1 MKNLLTIVVCHSD
14 NNDIATC
21 DGVEFIFPEEGENE
35 KNFLTR
41 AFKQAKGKYS
51 LVCENT
57 LKLADVQ
64 SVLNILD
71 KNTADIVCFVGGA
84 VFRTAIMKN
93 AVKDCEDAFSCRVL
107 ALLECKNLLKTVY
120 NPFIFVKRAKDF
132 TEENT
137 EGILLAAAEFKKAKA
152 KLTKE
157 IYSFAFDMLCSKL
170 VTYYL
175 YSMLAIKDGSMPAEK
190 LIEFDNKLKA
200 EIVLYLALDKRFTYA
215 KLQKLRDKGFKISSL
230 TARKFKKCLKI

>member
-1 MKNLLTIVVCHSD
+1 M
-14 NNDIATC
+14 
-21 DGVEFIFPEEGENE
+21 
-35 KNFLTR
+35 
-41 AFKQAKGKYS
+41 
-51 LVCENT
+51 CENT

-64 SVLNILD
+64 SILNILD
-71 KNTADIVCFVGGA
+71 KNTADIVCFMGGA

-137 EGILLAAAEFKKAKA
+137 EGIKKAKA

-190 LIEFDNKLKA
+190 LIDFDNKLKA

-215 KLQKLRDKGFKISSL
+215 KLQKLRDKGFKIPSL